1 MDDTKKK
8 IKIKVKKK
16 KINLKKI
23 LVLLLG
29 LYLLYFLVSSILKM
43 PIKNIYVTGNN
54 YLSDKEVLE
63 LAGIKDYPSYFLTT
77 KRKMTKELLKN
88 KYIKEVKIE
97 KKFFW
102 KVYLNISEYKV
113 LALDKVTGK
122 IILENGKKEENT
134 YNIRDIPILL
144 NEIDEK
150 EYTKFIKAFSKVDSD
165 ILNQI
170 SEIEY
175 APSNVDNKRFILYMN
190 DTNYVYISLDKIDK
204 LNEYNKIKNDLE
216 GKTGI
221 LYLDSGNYFEIR
233 K

>member
-88 KYIKEVKIE
+88 KNIKEVKIE

-216 GKTGI
+216 GKKGI

>member
-1 MDDTKKK
+1 
-8 IKIKVKKK
+8 
-16 KINLKKI
+16 
-23 LVLLLG
+23 
-29 LYLLYFLVSSILKM
+29 
-43 PIKNIYVTGNN
+43 
-54 YLSDKEVLE
+54 
-63 LAGIKDYPSYFLTT
+63 
-77 KRKMTKELLKN
+77 MTKELLKN

-216 GKTGI
+216 GKKGI

>member
-63 LAGIKDYPSYFLTT
+63 LAGIKDYQSYFLTT